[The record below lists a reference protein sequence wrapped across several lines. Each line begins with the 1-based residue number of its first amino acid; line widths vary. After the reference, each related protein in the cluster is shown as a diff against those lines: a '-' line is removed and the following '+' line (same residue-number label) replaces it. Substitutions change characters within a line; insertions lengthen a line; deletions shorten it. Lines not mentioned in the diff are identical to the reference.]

1 MSDKMVDFALVGTLV
16 FLWIYVFF
24 IIGLYLL

>member
-1 MSDKMVDFALVGTLV
+1 MSDRMVDFALVGTLV

-24 IIGLYLL
+24 IIGFYLL

>member
-1 MSDKMVDFALVGTLV
+1 MSDRMVDFALVDTLV

>member
-1 MSDKMVDFALVGTLV
+1 MSDRMVDFALVGTLV